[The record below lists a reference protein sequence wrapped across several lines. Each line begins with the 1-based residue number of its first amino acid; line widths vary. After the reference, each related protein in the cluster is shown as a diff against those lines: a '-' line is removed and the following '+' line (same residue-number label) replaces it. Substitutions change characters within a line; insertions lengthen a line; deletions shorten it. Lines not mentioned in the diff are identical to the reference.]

1 MSAGLLLLVLMLW
14 LTLIFKVLMWLL
26 TLGLSIMLADCRF
39 VIVGLNVVVD
49 VDLQSV
55 DVVVDCGAKH
65 FAQCLPVYFMLTQ
78 QQHGGGV
85 VVCVDFNMP
94 FCCVTKHDV

>member
-1 MSAGLLLLVLMLW
+1 
-14 LTLIFKVLMWLL
+14 MWLL

-85 VVCVDFNMP
+85 VVCVDFDML
-94 FCCVTKHDV
+94 FCCVTKHDVGFANVDN